1 MRVNWPFSWENETP
15 KQWHHMITLFH
26 YLQTVGNKHVYMTS
40 QPLKS
45 LPVFVCAASWTA
57 VTSPWLRRWRQRSSP
72 SNQSSAVS
80 ATTKELKSCWRIW
93 TSRDFFFYS
102 KWTGDAERTT
112 SCAADCELFLA
123 ANGNVF
129 RKWIQP
135 GRLMRRWWK
144 NITVWRTKWCCENT
158 GSTQRCPLCVGVHLK
173 VCTTH
178 NVNLQMLL
186 SYSLHQ

>member
-1 MRVNWPFSWENETP
+1 MFTWRHSLLNPCPCLCVQPPEQLWQVRGCGGEGSARVH
-15 KQWHHMITLFH
+15 QIRA
-26 YLQTVGNKHVYMTS
+26 Q
-40 QPLKS
+40 Q
-45 LPVFVCAASWTA
+45 CQQQ
-57 VTSPWLRRWRQRSSP
+57 QRSWNPAGESE
-72 SNQSSAVS
+72 QVE
-80 ATTKELKSCWRIW
+80 T
-93 TSRDFFFYS
+93 FFFYS